1 MDRLIDAMTWEYIG
15 VGAGAAVGEVELA
28 VGRVGNGKP
37 VALIAAGVH
46 GDEGPWGSWAIHKL
60 LEQTSLD
67 ELRGSLRVV
76 PVANPLAMEA
86 DTRNAPLD
94 TLDLNRVFPGD
105 ANGSHTERLAAT
117 LVAQAVTGAE
127 VVIDIHGG
135 GSWCV
140 NAFAFRF
147 SGSEVLAEAV
157 GAPFLV
163 DGPDRTVTLTGYAR
177 STGARVAAIEMGGRS
192 DDEEHWADRIAAGLR
207 RVLGVV
213 GVLTPAPQ
221 PPESPSIPVGPTRVL
236 RPSRGGI
243 FLPALRARDI
253 ARIVPQ
259 GTVLGHLLDPV
270 TRQVVET
277 FRAPFPQTAMLLL
290 RPMLARVEGGAMTY
304 VVAEPKAGA

>member
-1 MDRLIDAMTWEYIG
+1 MNTLNDAITWEYVG

-28 VGRVGNGKP
+28 VGRVGDGKP
-37 VALIAAGVH
+37 VAVIAAGIH

-60 LEQTSLD
+60 LDQVSLD
-67 ELRGSLRVV
+67 DLRGSLRVV

-86 DTRNAPLD
+86 DARNAPLD

-105 ANGSHTERLAAT
+105 PDGSHTERLAAT
-117 LVAQAVTGAE
+117 LVAHAVDGAD

-147 SGSEVLAEAV
+147 AGSEPLAEAV
-157 GAPFLV
+157 GAPFVV

-177 STGARVAAIEMGGRS
+177 SRGARVAAIEMGGRS
-192 DDEEHWADRIAAGLR
+192 DDEERWAERIAAGLR
-207 RVLGVV
+207 RVLGVT
-213 GVLTPAPQ
+213 GVLTPV
-221 PPESPSIPVGPTRVL
+221 PPPDTASIPVGPTRAL

-243 FLPALRARDI
+243 FVPELRARDI
-253 ARIVPQ
+253 ARVVPAD
-259 GTVLGHLLDPV
+259 TVLGHLLDPV
-270 TRQVVET
+270 TRHVAET
-277 FRAPFPQTAMLLL
+277 FRAPFQQTAILLL

-304 VVAEPKAGA
+304 VVAEPKS